1 MPPARL
7 GTWRV
12 SGHKVRRVTTV
23 QEFREKARAWLEEN
37 APRRD
42 RKRSED
48 EVEPDARD
56 IVAES
61 KEFQGRLFDGGFA
74 GITWP
79 AEYGGQGLTNE
90 HQRAFNEEAADFEV
104 LTGTFTIGLGM
115 CGPTILAHGTEEQ
128 KQRYIKPML
137 RADEVWC
144 QLFSEPGAGSDVASL
159 QSRAIRDGDEWTL
172 NGQKVWTTGAHYCD
186 YGIVIARTDPDQPKH
201 RGISMFIV
209 DMKAPGVTC
218 KPLRQIN
225 NASSFNE
232 VFFDDVKIPADHMVG
247 EYNEGWRA
255 AITMLMNERVA
266 IGAGGGGGARGATS
280 FDSFVKL
287 ARQRGM
293 DKDGVTRNR
302 LADLYI
308 KRTVLGYIGMQIREA
323 FKAGRDPGPIG
334 SIAKLYGSLLARES
348 ADLGVALA
356 GAGGVAWDADDK
368 RADRW
373 QMAVLNAP
381 ASAIA
386 GGTNEIQR
394 NIIGERVLGLPKEPQ
409 VDRDQPFKELKVG
422 TQR

>member
-1 MPPARL
+1 
-7 GTWRV
+7 V
-12 SGHKVRRVTTV
+12 ISVE
-23 QEFREKARAWLEEN
+23 EFREKARAWLEEN
-37 APRRD
+37 VPRRGASRTGD
-42 RKRSED
+42 DDVRD
-48 EVEPDARD
+48 VVEAGRD
-56 IVAES
+56 LVAES
-61 KEFQGRLFDGGFA
+61 KEFQARLFDGGFA

-90 HQRAFNEEAADFEV
+90 HQRAFNEEAADFEL

-115 CGPTILAHGTEEQ
+115 CGPTILAHGAEHL

-159 QSRAIRDGDEWTL
+159 QSRAVQDGDEYIL

-209 DMKAPGVTC
+209 DMKSPGVTVN
-218 KPLRQIN
+218 PQRQITGG
-225 NASSFNE
+225 SSFNE
-232 VFFDDVKIPADHMVG
+232 VFFDDVRIPVDHMVG
-247 EYNEGWRA
+247 DKNEGWRCS
-255 AITMLMNERVA
+255 ITMLMNERVA
-266 IGAGGGGGARGATS
+266 IGGGTAGGGGRAQTG
-280 FDSFVKL
+280 FDNFVKA
-287 ARQRGM
+287 ARQRGL
-293 DKDGVTRNR
+293 DKDRVIRDR

-323 FKAGRDPGPIG
+323 FKAGRDPGPVG
-334 SIAKLYGSLLARES
+334 SIAKLYGAKLARES
-348 ADLGVALA
+348 SDLGAELA
-356 GAGGVAWDADDK
+356 GPAGMAWD
-368 RADRW
+368 RADRKGDRW
-373 QMAVLNAP
+373 SMAVLQAP
-381 ASAIA
+381 SSAIA

-422 TQR
+422 TQRS